1 MSRPVLVVV
10 AIICIG
16 CIGYLLLNPMERA
29 RLFLMRDIGK
39 LLFPRLDPYQRQ
51 KKFSILAGTVLAIVL
66 ITGLVFYVFN
76 SLGKR

>member
-1 MSRPVLVVV
+1 
-10 AIICIG
+10 
-16 CIGYLLLNPMERA
+16 MERA